1 MLRGANQEIGVPGLL
16 DGGQVVEVLLEGLV
30 VLALDLQLGLE
41 LFDQEFET
49 GDFGFQFDDVRAWDG
64 RTETGRGWRSGRRRR
79 GGARRK
85 GFG

>member
-1 MLRGANQEIGVPGLL
+1 MAVPPVEMSV

-49 GDFGFQFDDVRAWDG
+49 SDLGF
-64 RTETGRGWRSGRRRR
+64 
-79 GGARRK
+79 
-85 GFG
+85 